1 MSTATKQLVLDIETN
16 SVHSTIWL
24 CVTQDVET
32 QEILCHTDPS
42 TLAPLVKEY
51 DQIIGH
57 NLIGFDAPVL
67 RKVWNIG
74 IQKSKAVDTLILSR
88 LLNPQVDGGHS
99 LKAWGQRLGDQKIEF
114 NFEDFDNGLTD
125 EMREYCIQDV
135 KLTRTLYRYLLQGF
149 KEWRDASQSILLE
162 HDIAVICKR
171 QEDNGFKLDVSNAE
185 TLRAELSDRMG
196 VIEDE
201 VQSVFPPIVEERWSE
216 KTGKRLKDKVTI
228 FNLAS
233 RKQISERLM
242 TLGWKPTKHT
252 EKGQPIVDEGTLKG
266 IDIPEAQLIAEYLML
281 QKRVGLIDSW
291 LKHVDKTD
299 NRVHGGIITNGAV
312 TGRMT
317 HRNPNLGQV
326 PSVNSPYG
334 AECRKLFTVD
344 DGNVLVGTDLAG
356 IELRCLAHYMQ
367 DEEWQEELLNGDI
380 HQKNADAAG
389 ITRPQA
395 KTLIYAT
402 LYGAGPSKVGSIVGG
417 GAKEGNEILY
427 RFYSNTPKLR
437 ILMEKVAKVAAKGY
451 VPGLDGRRILV
462 RSEHAALNSLLQGCG
477 AIIAKQWCIE
487 AHKTFKKQG
496 LPVQQVAFVHDEIQ
510 IETAERHGEDVAQIM
525 CDAASQAGITLG
537 FRCPVDAE
545 SKIGK
550 NWFDTH

>member
-1 MSTATKQLVLDIETN
+1 
-16 SVHSTIWL
+16 
-24 CVTQDVET
+24 VTQDVRTGEVV
-32 QEILCHTDPS
+32 CHTDPS

-67 RKVWNIG
+67 RTVWNIG
-74 IQKSKAVDTLILSR
+74 IPKSKAVDTLILSR
-88 LLNPQVDGGHS
+88 LLNPVIEGGHS
-99 LKAWGQRLGDQKIEF
+99 LKAWGQRLEDRKIEF
-114 NFEDFDNGLTD
+114 AFEDFDNGLTQ
-125 EMREYCIQDV
+125 EMQDYCIQDV
-135 KLTRTLYRYLLQGF
+135 RLTRKLYQFLTKSLN
-149 KEWRDASQSILLE
+149 EWKDPSKSILLE
-162 HDIAVICKR
+162 HDIAVICR
-171 QEDNGFKLDVSNAE
+171 QQERTGFKLDVSA
-185 TLRAELSDRMG
+185 TQSLRASFMDRMG

-201 VQSVFPPIVEERWSE
+201 VQAVFPPITEERWSE

-233 RKQISERLM
+233 RKQIAERLISK
-242 TLGWKPTKHT
+242 GWKPTKQT
-252 EKGQPIVDEGTLKG
+252 EKGQPIVDESTLEG

-281 QKRVGLIDSW
+281 QKRVGMIDSW
-291 LKHVDKTD
+291 LKHVDEETD
-299 NRVHGGIITNGAV
+299 RVHGGIITNGTI

-326 PSVNSPYG
+326 PSVTKPFGKEIRS
-334 AECRKLFTVD
+334 LWTVD

-356 IELRCLAHYMQ
+356 IELRCLAHYMRD
-367 DEEWQEELLNGDI
+367 DEWTEELLNGDI

-417 GAKEGNEILY
+417 GAKEGNEILH

-437 ILMEKVAKVAAKGY
+437 ILMEKVAKVASEGY

-487 AHKTFKKQG
+487 AHKTLRQKG

-510 IETAERHGEDVAQIM
+510 VETAERYGEDVAQIM
-525 CDAASQAGITLG
+525 CESASQAGITMG

-545 SKIGK
+545 AKIGK
-550 NWFDTH
+550 NWFETH

>member
-1 MSTATKQLVLDIETN
+1 LDIETN

-32 QEILCHTDPS
+32 GVVTCHTDPL

-88 LLNPQVDGGHS
+88 LLNPQLEGGHS
-99 LKAWGQRLGDQKIEF
+99 LKAWGQRLGNQKIDF
-114 NFEDFDNGLTD
+114 AFEDFDGGLTD
-125 EMREYCIQDV
+125 EMQEYCIQDV
-135 KLTRTLYRYLLQGF
+135 KLTTELYKYLIHSF
-149 KEWRDASQSILLE
+149 KDWKDASQSILLE
-162 HDIAVICKR
+162 HEIAVICKR
-171 QEDNGFKLDVSNAE
+171 QEDNGFKLDADSAE

-196 VIEDE
+196 AIEDE
-201 VQSVFPPIVEERWSE
+201 VQAVFPPIVEERWSE

-242 TLGWKPTKHT
+242 SLGWKPTKHT

-266 IDIPEAQLIAEYLML
+266 IEIPEAQLIAEYLML

-291 LKHVDKTD
+291 IKHLDKTD

-334 AECRKLFTVD
+334 IECRKLWTVD
-344 DGNVLVGTDLAG
+344 DGNVLVGTDLSG
-356 IELRCLAHYMQ
+356 IELRCLSHYMQ
-367 DEEWQEELLNGDI
+367 DEEWQNELLNGDI
-380 HQKNADAAG
+380 HQKNAEAAG
-389 ITRPQA
+389 VTRPQA

-402 LYGAGPSKVGSIVGG
+402 LYGAGPSKIGSIVNG
-417 GAKEGNEILY
+417 GAREGNDILS
-427 RFYSNTPKLR
+427 RFYQGTPALSR
-437 ILMEKVAKVAAKGY
+437 LMEKVKKVAINGY
-451 VPGLDGRRILV
+451 VPGLDGRRIIV

-487 AHKTFKKQG
+487 AHKTFREQRI
-496 LPVQQVAFVHDEIQ
+496 PVKQVAFVHDEIQ
-510 IETAERHGEDVAQIM
+510 IETASAFGEQVASIM
-525 CDAASQAGITLG
+525 VDSAKKAGITLG

-550 NWFDTH
+550 NWFETH

>member
-1 MSTATKQLVLDIETN
+1 M
-16 SVHSTIWL
+16 
-24 CVTQDVET
+24 TQDTET
-32 QEILCHTDPS
+32 GAIECHTDPS

-57 NLIGFDAPVL
+57 NIIGFDAPVL
-67 RKVWNIG
+67 RKLWNIG
-74 IQKSKAVDTLILSR
+74 IPKSKAVDTLILSR
-88 LLNPQVDGGHS
+88 LLNPQLEGGHS
-99 LKAWGQRLGDQKIEF
+99 LRSWGQRLGSEKIEF
-114 NFEDFDNGLTD
+114 EDYDGGLTP
-125 EMREYCIQDV
+125 EMQKYCIQDV
-135 KLTRTLYRYLLQGF
+135 ELTTKLF
-149 KEWRDASQSILLE
+149 KHLMHHFTHWKDSTTSILLE
-162 HDIAVICKR
+162 HEIAVICR
-171 QEDNGFKLDVSNAE
+171 NQEENGFKLDRSSAE
-185 TLRAELSDRMG
+185 TLRAQLSDRMG
-196 VIEDE
+196 VIEDN
-201 VQSVFPPIVEERWSE
+201 VQSIFPPIIEERWSE
-216 KTGKRLKDKVTI
+216 KTGKRLKDKVTV

-266 IDIPEAQLIAEYLML
+266 IEIPQAQLIAEYLML
-281 QKRVGLIDSW
+281 QKRVGLIGSW
-291 LKHVDKTD
+291 LKHQKESTS
-299 NRVHGGIITNGAV
+299 RVHGGVITNGAV

-334 AECRKLFTVD
+334 ADCRKLFTVD
-344 DGNVLVGTDLAG
+344 AENVLVGTDLSG

-367 DEEWQEELLNGDI
+367 DDDWTQELLNGDI

-389 ITRPQA
+389 VTRPQA

-402 LYGAGPSKVGSIVGG
+402 LYGAGPAKIGSIVGG
-417 GAKEGNEILY
+417 GAREGSEVLQNFY
-427 RFYSNTPKLR
+427 RNTPALSR
-437 ILMEKVAKVAAKGY
+437 LMEKVKKVATKGY

-487 AHKTFKKQG
+487 AHKEFKRQK

-510 IETAERHGEDVAQIM
+510 IEAQRPHAETVAQIM

-545 SKIGK
+545 SKIGI
-550 NWFDTH
+550 NWFETH

>member
-1 MSTATKQLVLDIETN
+1 LDIETN

-32 QEILCHTDPS
+32 GVITCHTDPS

-74 IQKSKAVDTLILSR
+74 IPKSKAVDTLILSR

-99 LKAWGQRLGDQKIEF
+99 LKAWGQRLGNQKIEF
-114 NFEDFDNGLTD
+114 NFEDFDSGLTD
-125 EMREYCIQDV
+125 EMQEYCIQDV
-135 KLTRTLYRYLLQGF
+135 KLTCELYKYLMHSF
-149 KEWRDASQSILLE
+149 KDWKDATQSILLE
-162 HDIAVICKR
+162 HEIAVICKR

-196 VIEDE
+196 IIEDE

-367 DEEWQEELLNGDI
+367 DAEWTEELLNGDI

-402 LYGAGPSKVGSIVGG
+402 LYGAGPAKVGSIVGG
-417 GAKEGNEILY
+417 GAKEGNEVLY

-437 ILMEKVAKVAAKGY
+437 QLMEKVQKVASKGY

-477 AIIAKQWCIE
+477 AIIAKQWAIE
-487 AHKTFKKQG
+487 AHKAFKARQI
-496 LPVQQVAFVHDEIQ
+496 PVRQVAFVHDEIQ
-510 IETAERHGEDVAQIM
+510 IETAERYGEDVAQIM